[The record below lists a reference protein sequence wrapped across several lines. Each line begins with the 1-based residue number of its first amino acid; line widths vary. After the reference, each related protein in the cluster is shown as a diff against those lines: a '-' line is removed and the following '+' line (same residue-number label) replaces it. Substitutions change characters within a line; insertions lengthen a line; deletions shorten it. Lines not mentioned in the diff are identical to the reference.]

1 MKTNF
6 KIPCHAK
13 SESTQKKK
21 ILFSRMYSK
30 VCLFVNNNDITPG
43 WFSKFSR
50 GEVNNLYFPQDKNTL
65 ENVLKHIK
73 PLVKVNYKVIKELRN
88 YSVFASFTLEAL
100 ASPPSFPYTPYPS

>member
-1 MKTNF
+1 MKANF
-6 KIPCHAK
+6 KIPSHAK

-65 ENVLKHIK
+65 ENVLKHTK
-73 PLVKVNYKVIKELRN
+73 PLVKVNYKVIKGLRN
-88 YSVFASFTLEAL
+88 IQCLPAL
-100 ASPPSFPYTPYPS
+100 RLKL